1 MTPAE
6 YRQFVTAVCAGNDS
20 ETAARLIEARC
31 HPPYRQRC
39 IYCGENAYEPGWGC
53 HGCGTASVEDVE
65 AAARREATE
74 ALGDAG

>member
-1 MTPAE
+1 MTRAE

-31 HPPYRQRC
+31 RPPYRR
-39 IYCGENAYEPGWGC
+39 PRR
-53 HGCGTASVEDVE
+53 DVLFPPVSLKAGSE
-65 AAARREATE
+65 GEATE